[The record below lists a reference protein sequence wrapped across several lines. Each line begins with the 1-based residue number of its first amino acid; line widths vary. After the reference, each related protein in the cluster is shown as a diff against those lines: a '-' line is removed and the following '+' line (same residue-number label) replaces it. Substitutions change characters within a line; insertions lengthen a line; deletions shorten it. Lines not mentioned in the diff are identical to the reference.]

1 MSGVIQKTV
10 TADETDMRLDR
21 WFKQHYP
28 ELTHGRL
35 EKLLRTGQI
44 RVDGGRVKA
53 NTRLAQGQAVRVP
66 PLGDA
71 PQNVPAKPAI
81 KKSRPVSEQDKKEL
95 TRMILFQDDAVIVL
109 NKPSGLAVQGGSK
122 TERHLDGLL
131 DALAVGD
138 ERPKLTHRLDK
149 DTSGVLVLARTTVA
163 ARRLTE
169 AFRERD
175 SRKDYW
181 AITIGVPSPLQGD
194 IKAALAKG
202 MGRGGERM
210 MVTDDDDGK
219 MAITRYGVID
229 YAVRTA
235 AWVGLRPITGRTHQL
250 RVHLAEIGT
259 PILGDVKYKVA
270 PPQWHDVDGPE
281 NPESFMR
288 SDMPL
293 HLHARHIVLPHPVRG
308 IINVTAPAPNHFTQS
323 LRNLGLQAD
332 RPDQIF
338 DEMPS

>member
-1 MSGVIQKTV
+1 
-10 TADETDMRLDR
+10 MRLDR
-21 WFKQHYP
+21 WFRHHFP
-28 ELTHGRL
+28 AVTHGRL

-53 NTRLAQGQAVRVP
+53 NARLSVGQIVRVP
-66 PLGDA
+66 PLGEGASA
-71 PQNVPAKPAI
+71 PSAPAI
-81 KKSRPVSEQDKKEL
+81 RKPRALSEQEQKNLKK
-95 TRMILFQDDAVIVL
+95 MVIHQDDAVIVL
-109 NKPSGLAVQGGSK
+109 NKPPGLAVQGGSK
-122 TERHLDGLL
+122 TDHHLDGLL
-131 DALAVGD
+131 DGLAEGG
-138 ERPKLTHRLDK
+138 ERPRLTHRLDK
-149 DTSGVLVLARTTVA
+149 DTSGVLVLARTAMA

-181 AITIGVPSPLQGD
+181 AITIGVPTPMQGD

-202 MGRGGERM
+202 VGRGGERV
-210 MVTDDDDGK
+210 MVTDDDSGK

-250 RVHLAEIGT
+250 RVHLAELGT
-259 PILGDVKYKVA
+259 PILGDRKYTVA

-288 SDMPL
+288 SDLPL
-293 HLHARHIVLPHPVRG
+293 HLHARRIMLPHPIRG
-308 IINVTAPAPNHFTQS
+308 VLRVVAPAPLHFTRS
-323 LRNLGLQAD
+323 LKDLGLSAEQ
-332 RPDQIF
+332 PDGIF
-338 DEMPS
+338 DEMPT